1 MPSIQD
7 ATQWVGPMV
16 LFLLMTVVGLELTPA
31 DFRRVASAPRAVIGG
46 TLAQIALLPL
56 LTWAVVS
63 ALGVTPVL
71 AAGAILVAVAPNAG
85 ITTLLAALA
94 RANVALAVTL
104 TALASVLCTVT
115 LPTIAAF
122 GLRVLLGEA
131 VAIDVPVA
139 ALIAQLALSLLLPIG
154 IGMTLR
160 ARRPEFVARNLRH
173 LQRAV
178 MIAIG
183 MLIAIAIPFVDTA
196 EMGKLSFTD
205 APVALVASVVLA
217 SAAMGLG
224 WGVAR
229 ALGLPADDRFTFLIA
244 FTTRNIAVAAIVAL
258 SGLGR
263 LDLALWSGFHWVT
276 AYPLAAAAAL
286 VRRWIT
292 RPAYANPANARDP
305 S

>member
-1 MPSIQD
+1 
-7 ATQWVGPMV
+7 
-16 LFLLMTVVGLELTPA
+16 MTVVGLELTPA

-56 LTWAVVS
+56 MTWAVVS
-63 ALGVTPVL
+63 ALGVPPVL

-94 RANVALAVTL
+94 RANIALAVTL

-122 GLRVLLGEA
+122 GLRALLGEA

-160 ARRPEFVARNLRH
+160 ARRPEFVARNLRQF
-173 LQRAV
+173 QRAV

-183 MLIAIAIPFVDTA
+183 VLIAIAIPFVDTA
-196 EMGKLSFTD
+196 EMGKLSLTD
-205 APVALVASVVLA
+205 APDALVAGVVWAL
-217 SAAMGLG
+217 AAMGLG

-229 ALGLPADDRFTFLIA
+229 ALDLPADDRFTFLIA

-263 LDLALWSGFHWVT
+263 LDLALFAASTGRPPTRSPPSPRSRAGGARGRHRRRRAVHETNQPST
-276 AYPLAAAAAL
+276 A
-286 VRRWIT
+286 
-292 RPAYANPANARDP
+292 
-305 S
+305 

>member
-1 MPSIQD
+1 MPSVQD

-56 LTWAVVS
+56 LTWLVVS
-63 ALGVTPVL
+63 ALDVPPVL
-71 AAGAILVAVAPNAG
+71 AAGAILVAVAPSAG
-85 ITTLLAALA
+85 VTTLLAALA
-94 RANVALAVTL
+94 RANIALAVTL

-122 GLRVLLGEA
+122 GLRVLLGET
-131 VAIDVPVA
+131 VAIEVPVA
-139 ALIAQLALSLLLPIG
+139 SLIAQLALSLLLPIG
-154 IGMTLR
+154 IGMAMR
-160 ARRPEFVARNLRH
+160 AQRPEFVARNLRQI
-173 LQRAV
+173 QRAV

-183 MLIAIAIPFVDTA
+183 VLIAIATPFIDTA
-196 EMGKLSFTD
+196 EVGKLSLTD
-205 APVALVASVVLA
+205 APIAVVAAGMLA
-217 SAAMGLG
+217 LFAMGLG

-229 ALGLPADDRFTFLIA
+229 ALDLPPDDRFTFLLA

-263 LDLALWSGFHWVT
+263 LDLALFSGAHWVT
-276 AYPLAAAAAL
+276 AYPLAAVAAL
-286 VRRWIT
+286 ARRWRTT
-292 RPAYANPANARDP
+292 RTAPGSWNA
-305 S
+305 

>member
-7 ATQWVGPMV
+7 ATQWVGPIV
-16 LFLLMTVVGLELTPA
+16 LFLLMTVVGLELTVA

-63 ALGVTPVL
+63 ALGVPPVL
-71 AAGAILVAVAPNAG
+71 AAGAIIVAVAPNAG
-85 ITTLLAALA
+85 ITPLLAALA
-94 RANVALAVTL
+94 RANIALAVTL
-104 TALASVLCTVT
+104 TALSSVLCTVT

-122 GLRVLLGEA
+122 GLRVLLGET
-131 VAIDVPVA
+131 VAIEVPVA
-139 ALIAQLALSLLLPIG
+139 TLIAQLALSLLLPIA
-154 IGMTLR
+154 IGMTVR
-160 ARRPEFVARNLRH
+160 ARRPEFVARNLRQ

-183 MLIAIAIPFVDTA
+183 VLIAIATPFIDTA
-196 EMGKLSFTD
+196 EMGNLSLTD
-205 APVALVASVVLA
+205 APIAVLASVVLA
-217 SAAMGLG
+217 LAAMGLG

-229 ALGLPADDRFTFLIA
+229 ALDLPPDDRFTFLIA

-263 LDLALWSGFHWVT
+263 LDLALFSGIHWVT
-276 AYPLAAAAAL
+276 AYPLAASAAL
-286 VRRWIT
+286 ARRWR
-292 RPAYANPANARDP
+292 RPRVP
-305 S
+305 

>member
-1 MPSIQD
+1 MI
-7 ATQWVGPMV
+7 
-16 LFLLMTVVGLELTPA
+16 LFLLMTVVGLKLTPA
-31 DFRRVASAPRAVIGG
+31 DFRRVVSAPRAVIGG

-63 ALGVTPVL
+63 ALGVSPVL
-71 AAGAILVAVAPNAG
+71 AAGAIIVAVAPNAG

-94 RANVALAVTL
+94 RANIALAVTL

-160 ARRPEFVARNLRH
+160 AQRPEFVARNLRH

-183 MLIAIAIPFVDTA
+183 ALIAIAIPFVDTA
-196 EMGKLSFTD
+196 ELGKLSFTD
-205 APVALVASVVLA
+205 APAALVAS
-217 SAAMGLG
+217 
-224 WGVAR
+224 R
-229 ALGLPADDRFTFLIA
+229 C
-244 FTTRNIAVAAIVAL
+244 
-258 SGLGR
+258 
-263 LDLALWSGFHWVT
+263 
-276 AYPLAAAAAL
+276 
-286 VRRWIT
+286 
-292 RPAYANPANARDP
+292 
-305 S
+305 

>member
-7 ATQWVGPMV
+7 ATQWVGPMI
-16 LFLLMTVVGLELTPA
+16 LFLLMTVVGLELTTA

-63 ALGVTPVL
+63 ALAVPPVL
-71 AAGAILVAVAPNAG
+71 AAGAIIVAVAPNAG

-131 VAIDVPVA
+131 VAIEVPVA

-160 ARRPEFVARNLRH
+160 ARRPEFVARNLRR
-173 LQRAV
+173 LQRVV
-178 MIAIG
+178 MIGIG
-183 MLIAIAIPFVDTA
+183 VLIAIAIPFVDTA
-196 EMGKLSFTD
+196 EMRELSLTD
-205 APVALVASVVLA
+205 APVALVASAVWAV
-217 SAAMGLG
+217 AAMGLG

-229 ALGLPADDRFTFLIA
+229 ALALPADDRFTFMIA
-244 FTTRNIAVAAIVAL
+244 FTARNIAVAAIVAL

-263 LDLALWSGFHWVT
+263 LDLALWSGVHWVT
-276 AYPLAAAAAL
+276 AYPLAATAAL
-286 VRRWIT
+286 ARRWWT
-292 RPAYANPANARDP
+292 K
-305 S
+305 

>member
-1 MPSIQD
+1 MPSLQD
-7 ATQWVGPMV
+7 LTQWIGPIV
-16 LFLLMTVVGLELTPA
+16 LFLLMTLVGLELTAA

-46 TLAQIALLPL
+46 MLAQIALLPL

-63 ALGVTPVL
+63 ALAVPPVL
-71 AAGAILVAVAPNAG
+71 AAGAIIVAVAPSAG

-94 RANVALAVTL
+94 RANIALAVTL

-122 GLRVLLGEA
+122 GLRAFLGEA
-131 VAIDVPVA
+131 VAIEVPVA

-160 ARRPEFVARNLRH
+160 ARRPEFVARHLRH

-178 MIAIG
+178 FAAIG
-183 MLIAIAIPFVDTA
+183 VLIAIAVPFVDTA
-196 EMGKLSFTD
+196 GAGGLSLSD
-205 APVALVASVVLA
+205 ARAGLLA
-217 SAAMGLG
+217 AAVWAVAAMGVG
-224 WGVAR
+224 WSVAR
-229 ALGLPADDRFTFLIA
+229 LLDLPADDRFTFLIA
-244 FTTRNIAVAAIVAL
+244 FTTRNVAVAAIVAL

-263 LDLALWSGFHWVT
+263 LDLALWSGVHWVT

-286 VRRWIT
+286 VRRWQT
-292 RPAYANPANARDP
+292 K
-305 S
+305 